1 MANQLKLRLLVP
13 ALAVLIAVLSV
24 ACGGG
29 DGSADVA
36 SSPANAAAAPADAAT
51 PSLEVV
57 SPLAPS
63 TGAVSAAVTTE
74 APDAPEFP
82 EVTPSEPLAD
92 PPKVVAEDLKVIWEA
107 WQHLHNDY
115 VEKSKLDP
123 EAFTEAAI
131 RGMLRVLEDTQTSYV
146 SPEVMATSFGD
157 LFKGN
162 FQGIGAHVSM
172 NLAGEL
178 VIVAPIEGSPA
189 EAAGIRPGDK
199 VLAADGESLEG
210 LSLLEAVAKI
220 RGPEGTIVT
229 LLVKHLGALDPVE
242 IKIRRGVIPLV
253 SVLLRSEADAEFA
266 HIRISNFYPT
276 TVDDFRNVI
285 LKVMDGGAKG
295 LIIDLRSNPGG
306 TLDSVVQIA
315 SEFLE
320 DGLVLYDVDGN
331 GRRTEWK
338 VRRGGVAIDIPTVV
352 LINEGSASSS
362 EVLAG
367 ALQDHNR
374 AKVIGA
380 TSFGK
385 GSINILRTLSNGAGL
400 YITIAHWYTPLG
412 RLIQDEGITPDIEVV
427 SRDARDADVKQLERA
442 IEELERMTGA

>member
-1 MANQLKLRLLVP
+1 MANQLKLRLLLT
-13 ALAVLIAVLSV
+13 ALSVLLAVLSV

-29 DGSADVA
+29 DGAADVA
-36 SSPANAAAAPADAAT
+36 STPAAAAA

-57 SPLAPS
+57 TPPTRS
-63 TGAVSAAVTTE
+63 TDAVSAAVTTD

-82 EVTPSEPLAD
+82 EVTPSEPLAA

-242 IKIRRGVIPLV
+242 IKIKRGVIPLV
-253 SVLLRSEADAEFA
+253 SVLLRSEADADFA

-276 TVDDFRNVI
+276 TVDDFRNMV

-295 LIIDLRSNPGG
+295 LIVDLRSNPGG

-315 SEFLE
+315 SEFLA

-338 VRRGGVAIDIPTVV
+338 VRRGGIAMDIPMVV

-400 YITIAHWYTPLG
+400 YITISHWYTPLG

-427 SRDARDADVKQLERA
+427 SRDAREADVKQLERA